1 MIRKTP
7 PDTPRDAARDTARI
21 APRDALAEANE
32 RQREGADPS
41 GSAWVSASAGSG
53 KTKLLVDRVLRLLLA
68 DVPPERILCLTYTRA
83 AAAEMANRIAKVLGD
98 WAACDEAKLDK
109 AFVDLLGWV
118 PKGPV
123 RILSRRLFARVLDV
137 PGGLKIMTIHAFCQS
152 LLRRFPLE
160 AGVAPQFELIEDRD
174 SAQLLGEAI
183 RAALG
188 RAAARPASPLGRA
201 VASVT
206 ARIGEDEFVDL
217 IGQLRLHRS
226 RLRRHLEREGGV
238 DGAIGKL
245 RDRFGL
251 AAGDSEAGV
260 LRVACADAAF
270 DADALRQCMAA
281 LLESGPNDIK
291 AGTLMADWLAGD
303 VARRSE
309 TFDAYARAYLIKD
322 GTPRKKFPAQAVLKK
337 FPQIAD
343 TVAAETARILAIQ
356 EKRTGLRLIEATG
369 ALLVLGSAVLDGYA
383 SRKAMR
389 AALDY
394 DDLIEQAAA
403 LLADAGAA
411 WVHYKLDRGIDHV
424 LVDEAQD
431 TSPAQWRIIQAL
443 TAEFFAGKGAERDA
457 QRDGRHDAGHG
468 GDTRTIFAVGD
479 RKQSIFS
486 FQGADPD
493 SFELMRD
500 WFAERI
506 RETGEPLR
514 VVPLGVSFRSVEAVL
529 NAVDNVFSKENASNG
544 VVEADVAQL
553 EHLATRTGQAGRV
566 ELWPLVTAR
575 EIEDP
580 EPWAPPVKRFPSDS
594 PRERLA
600 RGVAA
605 HIADLVNS
613 EAILESRDRPIRPGD
628 ILVLVRTRNQ
638 FLSALVRELKE
649 RRIGVA
655 GVDRMNLTEQIAV
668 MDLRVLAEFLLHID
682 DDLALATVLRGPLV
696 GLSDD
701 ELFDLAWKRQGT
713 LWSALRQRRDV
724 SPSCKQAFD
733 FLSMLLASVDYLP
746 PFELFQLA
754 LGRNFDARPDRA
766 GRRAMI
772 ARLGLDAADPLDE
785 FLTLALDY
793 DRRHAP
799 SLQGFLAWFGASDT
813 EVKRDLDRGSLE
825 QVRIMT
831 VHGAKGLQAPIVYL
845 PDTTSLPQ
853 DRERL
858 LWFPDNEKLN
868 LQGGLIW
875 APRRGDEEDTAG
887 GLRQQVS
894 AAREAEY
901 RRLLYVAM
909 TRAEERLYIGGWL
922 DRKKPLPDRCWYRLI
937 EQSLV
942 ETIEPFAFDNTAQLS
957 EEGWT
962 GEGRRHS
969 VERKAEEPDKAEDA
983 VVIPLPPPLPDWAMR
998 LPDAEPAPSRPLAP
1012 SRPVGG
1018 EPPPRSPL
1026 AQMKSAGPEAA
1037 GPETAG
1043 PEAGG
1048 PEAAGFG
1055 RETGYRR
1062 GRVLHRL
1069 LELLPSLAPAQRR
1082 AAGATLLA
1090 AHADAFDDAARAAML
1105 DEVLR
1110 ILDAPDLGFLFGPD
1124 SLAEVPL
1131 VGEIARTDGSRL
1143 ALSAQIDR
1151 LAIVG
1156 DTVSIVD
1163 YKTLRPVPP
1172 DAAAAPA
1179 HYRRQLAAYRALA
1192 GAIWPDKTVRCF
1204 LLWTDGPLLME
1215 VPDALL
1221 DEAAA

>member
-1 MIRKTP
+1 MTREM
-7 PDTPRDAARDTARI
+7 PRDAPSD
-21 APRDALAEANE
+21 APRDAPRDATAEANE

-53 KTKLLVDRVLRLLLA
+53 KTKLLVDRVLRLLL
-68 DVPPERILCLTYTRA
+68 DEVPPERILCLTYTRA

-98 WAACDEAKLDK
+98 WAACTEPELDK
-109 AFVDLLGWV
+109 AFADLLGLV

-123 RILSRRLFARVLDV
+123 RILARRLFARVLDV

-160 AGVAPQFELIEDRD
+160 AAVAPQFELIEERD
-174 SAQLLGEAI
+174 AAQLLGEAI

-188 RAAARPASPLGRA
+188 RAAAKPASPLGRA

-217 IGQLRLHRS
+217 IGQLRLHQS
-226 RLRRHLEREGGV
+226 RLRRHLDREGGV

-270 DADALRQCMAA
+270 DADALRQCVAA

-291 AGTLMADWLAGD
+291 AGTLMTDWLAAD
-303 VARRSE
+303 VGRRSE
-309 TFDAYARAYLIKD
+309 TFDEYVRAFLIKD
-322 GTPRKKFPAQAVLKK
+322 GTARKKFPAQAVLKK

-369 ALLVLGSAVLDGYA
+369 ALLVLGSAVLEGYR

-394 DDLIEQAAA
+394 DDLIEHAAA

-431 TSPAQWRIIQAL
+431 TSPAQWRIVRAL

-457 QRDGRHDAGHG
+457 RHDARHG
-468 GDTRTIFAVGD
+468 VGTRTIFAVGD

-506 RETGEPLR
+506 RETGEALR
-514 VVPLGVSFRSVEAVL
+514 VVPLGVSFRSVETVL
-529 NAVDNVFSKENASNG
+529 DAVDNVFSNVDASNG

-553 EHLATRTGQAGRV
+553 EHLATRAGQAGRV

-613 EAILESRDRPIRPGD
+613 EEILESRDRPIRPGD
-628 ILVLVRTRNQ
+628 IMVLVRTRNQ

-668 MDLRVLAEFLLHID
+668 MDLRVLAEFLLHIG

-701 ELFDLAWKRQGT
+701 ELFDLAWQRQGT
-713 LWSALRQRRDV
+713 LWSALLRRRDAL
-724 SPSCKQAFD
+724 PSYKQACN

-754 LGRNFDARPDRA
+754 LGRSFEARPDRA

-785 FLTLALDY
+785 FLALALDY

-813 EVKRDLDRGSLE
+813 EVKRDLDRGSRE

-922 DRKKPLPDRCWYRLI
+922 DRKKSLPHRCWYRLI
-937 EQSLV
+937 EQGLA
-942 ETIEPFAFDNTAQLS
+942 ETTEPFAFDNAAQLGA
-957 EEGWT
+957 EGWA
-962 GEGRRHS
+962 GEGRRRA
-969 VERKAEEPDKAEDA
+969 VGRKAATPDKAEA
-983 VVIPLPPPLPDWAMR
+983 AAIVASPLPLPGWAAR
-998 LPDAEPAPSRPLAP
+998 LPDAERAPSRPLAP
-1012 SRPVGG
+1012 SRPVAG

-1026 AQMKSAGPEAA
+1026 AHLKTG
-1037 GPETAG
+1037 GTETAG
-1043 PEAGG
+1043 I
-1048 PEAAGFG
+1048 G
-1055 RETGYRR
+1055 REAGYRR

-1082 AAGATLLA
+1082 PAGATLLA
-1090 AHADAFDDAARAAML
+1090 AHADAFDEAARAAML
-1105 DEVLR
+1105 DEVLK
-1110 ILDAPDLGFLFGPD
+1110 ILDAPDLAYLFGLG

-1131 VGEIARTDGSRL
+1131 VGEIVRADGSRL

-1163 YKTLRPVPP
+1163 
-1172 DAAAAPA
+1172 
-1179 HYRRQLAAYRALA
+1179 
-1192 GAIWPDKTVRCF
+1192 
-1204 LLWTDGPLLME
+1204 
-1215 VPDALL
+1215 
-1221 DEAAA
+1221 